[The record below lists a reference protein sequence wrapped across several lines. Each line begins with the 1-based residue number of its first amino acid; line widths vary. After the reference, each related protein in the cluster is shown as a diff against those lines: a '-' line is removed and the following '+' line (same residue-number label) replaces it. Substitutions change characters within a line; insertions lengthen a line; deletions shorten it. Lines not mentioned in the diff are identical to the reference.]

1 MTFLWPE
8 ALAGFLVV
16 AGLGAGYARAA
27 FRPTS
32 APLSYS
38 QTPLLATA
46 ASAGCRI
53 CPHLPAMLF
62 LAALAALV
70 VALSRPVVAWPAARG
85 WPVALVID
93 VSRSM
98 EETDIPPSRIEAAKT
113 AAADFVQGLPRS
125 TPAAVITFGNYA
137 SVVVPL
143 TTDRARLLE
152 GIMHLSTQL
161 RTQLGT
167 GLAEGVR
174 LLTGENAPPAPGEP
188 RPAMGEPRAVV
199 VLLSDGRASDGIPP
213 LEAAQMARDR
223 GVRVY
228 TVGVGTSGDPSQ
240 FRSGYWGVLDEPTLR
255 AVAELTGGRYFH
267 ASSMEGLRQVYRELA
282 RVVGWT
288 RTPQEVSALAAAGAL
303 LAVLGAVALRARLLP
318 LS

>member
-1 MTFLWPE
+1 MSFLWPQ
-8 ALAGFLVV
+8 ALAGFLLV

-27 FRPTS
+27 FRSPR
-32 APLSYS
+32 APLSHT
-38 QTPLLATA
+38 QTPLLTVA

-53 CPHLPAMLF
+53 CPHLPAALF

-70 VALSRPVVAWPAARG
+70 VALSRPVVPWPTARG

-98 EETDIPPSRIEAAKT
+98 EETDIPPSRIEAAKA
-113 AAADFVQGLPRS
+113 AAADLVRGLPRS

-143 TTDRARLLE
+143 TTDRARLRE
-152 GIMHLSTQL
+152 GIMHLTTQL

-174 LLTGENAPPAPGEP
+174 LLTEDSTQPAIRQP
-188 RPAMGEPRAVV
+188 RPVAGEPRAVAI
-199 VLLSDGRASDGIPP
+199 LLSDGRASDGIPP
-213 LEAAQMARDR
+213 LEAARMARER

-228 TVGVGTSGDPSQ
+228 TVGMGTSGDPTQ

-255 AVAELTGGRYFH
+255 AVAEETGGRYFH

-288 RTPQEVSALAAAGAL
+288 RTPQEASALAAAGAL
-303 LAVLGAVALRARLLP
+303 FFVLAAVALRTRHMP
-318 LS
+318 LG

>member
-27 FRPTS
+27 FRSTPV
-32 APLSYS
+32 PLSHT
-38 QTPLLATA
+38 QTPLLTVA

-53 CPHLPAMLF
+53 CPYLPAALF

-70 VALSRPVVAWPAARG
+70 VALARPVVAWPAARG

-98 EETDIPPSRIEAAKT
+98 EEMDIPPSRIEAAKA
-113 AAADFVQGLPRS
+113 AAADFVRGLPRS

-174 LLTGENAPPAPGEP
+174 LLTGENAQPAPREP
-188 RPAMGEPRAVV
+188 RPATGEPRAVV
-199 VLLSDGRASDGIPP
+199 ILLSDGRASDGIPP
-213 LEAAQMARDR
+213 LEAARMARER

-228 TVGVGTSGDPSQ
+228 TVGVGTSGDPAQ

-255 AVAELTGGRYFH
+255 AVADETGGRYFH

-282 RVVGWT
+282 TVVGWT
-288 RTPQEVSALAAAGAL
+288 RTPQEVSALAAGGAL
-303 LAVLGAVALRARLLP
+303 LSLLAAVALRARLLP